1 MIVTVIFL
9 RTNSDSAQVRM
20 SKEMLLFTNEMHMV
34 HAMRHMHTEYHEFCN
49 KSKFKMDLQVPTWN
63 KTNVR
68 AL

>member
-1 MIVTVIFL
+1 
-9 RTNSDSAQVRM
+9 M